1 MKKASEFVDNLQEVF
16 RLFGSVQARSMFGGH
31 GIYHDGV
38 MIGLVADDTLY
49 LKTGPDNAARFA
61 EAGLEPFSYD
71 SKIRRVITS
80 YARAPDDALEDPAIL
95 RDWAQGAI
103 QAARMAALDKAKGKK
118 DRRG

>member
-1 MKKASEFVDNLQEVF
+1 MAISSEFRALVEEMAEAAIGAVTV
-16 RLFGSVQARSMFGGH
+16 RRMFGGL
-31 GIYHDGV
+31 GLFRDGL
-38 MIGLVADDTLY
+38 MFALVIDDMLY

-71 SKIRRVITS
+71 SKIRRVVTS

-95 RDWAQGAI
+95 RDWAEGAI
-103 QAARMAALDKAKGKK
+103 RAARLAARDRVGKK